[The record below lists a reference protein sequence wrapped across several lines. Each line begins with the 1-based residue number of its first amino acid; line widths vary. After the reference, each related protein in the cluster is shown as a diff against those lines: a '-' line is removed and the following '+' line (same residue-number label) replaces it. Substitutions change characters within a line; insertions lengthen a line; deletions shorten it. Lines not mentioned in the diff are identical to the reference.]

1 MKTNNFTVSFKLNKK
16 DRAEFTDQV
25 VNYLD
30 SENFREIYDY
40 DYKCSKLVLSDRY
53 LFEVSFYDLEL
64 PLDAM
69 IFISTILSRA
79 SIYCIYHVELVHITF
94 NLLNKD

>member
-30 SENFREIYDY
+30 SENFRELYDY
-40 DYKCSKLVLSDRY
+40 DYRCSKLVTSSRY
-53 LFEVSFYDLEL
+53 LFEVFFYDLEL
-64 PLDAM
+64 PLSAM
-69 IFISTILSRA
+69 VFISTILSRA
-79 SIYCIYHVELVHITF
+79 SLYCIYPVELSHIMF
-94 NLLNKD
+94 NSLNKD